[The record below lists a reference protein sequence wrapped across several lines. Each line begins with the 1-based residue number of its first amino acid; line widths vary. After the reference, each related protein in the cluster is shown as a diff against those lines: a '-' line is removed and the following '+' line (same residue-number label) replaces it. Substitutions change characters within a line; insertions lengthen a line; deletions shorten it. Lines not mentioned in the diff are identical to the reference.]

1 MFDLIPC
8 KSYNEECYQMTKD
21 GKNLPPGLLQY
32 KVTKNDIVNIDI
44 KNHNNNGGWKFAS
57 HSKNNLLRLTPNT
70 KTGNSCKWKIILVM
84 MREPVT
90 GGICMKGVL
99 QNQTRPDE
107 YALMTSRNKLASSVY
122 SNRTVASLD
131 IDYKICFCKM
141 IAPPKFWHEF
151 KNRLLY

>member
-1 MFDLIPC
+1 MFALIRC

-32 KVTKNDIVNIDI
+32 KVNKNDIININI
-44 KNHNNNGGWKFAS
+44 KKYNNGDWKFAS
-57 HSKNNLLRLTPNT
+57 HSKSNLLRLTPNT
-70 KTGNSCKWKIILVM
+70 KTGNACKWKIILVM
-84 MREPVT
+84 MREQIQ
-90 GGICMKGVL
+90 GGICIKGVL

-107 YALMTSRNKLASSVY
+107 YALMTSINKQASSVY
-122 SNRTVASLD
+122 SHRTVASLD

-141 IAPPKFWHEF
+141 IAPPEFWHEF